1 MHSLR
6 AILFAGLLLP
16 LPSIAGVWAHY
27 SFDTDFTD
35 SSGNGRHGTLV
46 EEAPPGSSGI
56 VTITGAHVF
65 GGGAMNFVP
74 ARDYIDIPKQVFGS
88 GAPYTIAFWARKTPG
103 DTGDPGDWDM
113 VIGDR
118 SATNHFIA
126 LGDTNG
132 PTGLRWRGALTAGN
146 TSNRQADFAVSK
158 DYEWHHYAIVASGT
172 TISLYLDGEFFQTA
186 TGRQTGFQFD
196 SIGEAYTPDRAFSFH
211 GQIDELWI
219 FDEAL
224 NAAAIASLHETNDA
238 GTAPGYAG
246 FHHRYDGD
254 FNDSGAGENHGTPA
268 GGAAITTDAGDIVS
282 GTGALA
288 LDGTDDCYVTL
299 SSPLS
304 YGASDPWTAAW
315 WARRTG
321 TNRGM
326 IMGRAGNTSDFI
338 WLNDNSD
345 GLRFRSSNAVTLD
358 FTAPKDTQL
367 HHYALVADGAGNLSL
382 YLDGQP
388 AQTLAGNTSFAI
400 DSIGKAYPTTSLHY
414 NFQGTLD
421 EIRVMPVALDAAQVE
436 QIYND
441 EKPDTVPSSVT
452 RIRILLLAGQSNADG
467 RAVVDDLPA
476 ALRTPRNDVDF
487 YYKIEGNLPA
497 LTTLRPGLSET
508 TQFGP
513 EILLGHRLADLHQ
526 DEEDTR
532 VAIIKYAN
540 GGTNLHTQWK
550 AGGDGTTAGDGP
562 EYVIFQQTVTSGL
575 AALAAAHPLAT
586 LDLQAMVWMQG
597 ESDAASGPSALYQ
610 ANLAAFIADVRA
622 TYGESLPFVIGRLS
636 SRQTAIAATHL
647 DLVRAAQNAVAAA
660 DRLTTVIDTD
670 AFGMKTDNLHFDAAG
685 QQAMGSAFAAE
696 AAYYAWMV
704 DTFTPADIAAGLA
717 EPDADR
723 DGDGQSNRDE
733 FSAGT
738 NPLAAT
744 SMFRAW
750 FTPTGPGA
758 GEISYPSSGAR
769 LYRVEKFSE
778 GPGAWETE
786 LPAVRGSGG
795 VVIRPLATPQP
806 RGIYRVRSELP

>member
-35 SSGNGRHGTLV
+35 TSGNGRHGSLTDV
-46 EEAPPGSSGI
+46 GAPGNSGI
-56 VTITGAHVF
+56 VSSAGDFKF
-65 GGGAMNFVP
+65 GGGAMNFS
-74 ARDYIDIPKQVFGS
+74 ADRDYIAIPSKTFSS
-88 GAPYTIAFWARKTPG
+88 GVPYTIAFWARKTAG
-103 DTGDPGDWDM
+103 DTGDRALWDM
-113 VIGDR
+113 VIGERDN
-118 SATNHFIA
+118 ANFFIA

-132 PTGLRWRGALTAGN
+132 DAGLRWRSSSNAA
-146 TSNRQADFAVSK
+146 NRQADFPIPK
-158 DYEWHHYAIVASGT
+158 DHDWRHYAIVASGT
-172 TISLYLDGEFFQTA
+172 TIAIYLDGALFGTA
-186 TGRQTGFQFD
+186 TDKLTGFILD
-196 SIGEAYTPDRAFSFH
+196 TIGEAYTADRNFSFH
-211 GQIDELWI
+211 GQIDEMWI

-224 NAAAIASLHETNDA
+224 AADAVAALYQTNDPGVA
-238 GTAPGYAG
+238 SGYAG
-246 FHHRYDGD
+246 FHHLYDGD
-254 FNDSGAGENHGTPA
+254 FSDSSAGENHGTPA
-268 GGAAITTDAGDIVS
+268 GGAAITTDPGDIVA
-282 GTGALA
+282 GAGALA
-288 LDGTDDCYVTL
+288 LDGTDNCHVTL
-299 SSPLS
+299 ATPIS
-304 YGASDPWTAAW
+304 YGAADPWTAAW

-321 TNRGM
+321 TNKGM
-326 IMGRAGNTSDFI
+326 IMGLAGNTSDFI
-338 WLNDNSD
+338 WLNDNFN

-367 HHYALVADGAGNLSL
+367 HHYALVADGVGNLSL

-388 AQTLAGNTSFAI
+388 AQTLTGNTSFTI

-421 EIRVMPVALDAAQVE
+421 EIRVVPTALNAAQVK
-436 QIYND
+436 QIYDD
-441 EKPDTVPSSVT
+441 EKPDSVPSSVT
-452 RIRILLLAGQSNADG
+452 RIRIFLLAGQSNADG
-467 RAVVDDLPA
+467 RAVVEDLPA

-487 YYKIEGNLPA
+487 YYKTEGNLPA

-550 AGGDGTTAGDGP
+550 AGGDGTTSGDGP
-562 EYVIFQQTVTSGL
+562 EYVVFQQTVASGL

-586 LDLQAMVWMQG
+586 LDLQTMVWMQG
-597 ESDAASGPSALYQ
+597 ESDAVAGSSALYQ

-636 SRQTAIAATHL
+636 SRQTALAAAHL

-660 DRLTTVIDTD
+660 DRLTAVIDTD
-670 AFGMKTDNLHFDAAG
+670 DFGMKTDNLHFDAAG
-685 QQAMGSAFAAE
+685 QQSMGSAFAAE

-704 DTFTPADIAAGLA
+704 DTFTPEDIAAGLA

-738 NPLAAT
+738 DPLAAT
-744 SMFRAW
+744 SLFRAW
-750 FTPTGPGA
+750 FTPTGSGT

-769 LYRVEKFSE
+769 LYRVEKYSE
-778 GPGAWETE
+778 GHGAWETE

-795 VVIRPLATPQP
+795 TVIRPVATPQP